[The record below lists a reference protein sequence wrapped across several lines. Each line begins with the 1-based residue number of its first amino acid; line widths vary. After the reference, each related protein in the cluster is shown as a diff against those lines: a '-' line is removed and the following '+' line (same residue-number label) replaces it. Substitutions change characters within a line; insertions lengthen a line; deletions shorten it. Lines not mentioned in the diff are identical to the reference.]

1 MKNTMQ
7 KYLFYLKQQNER
19 AKKNVLQHTLTTKYR
34 AIKPIN
40 KIEFKY
46 KKDYQKR
53 LPVSSQ
59 PVCKC
64 GSVSLS

>member
-7 KYLFYLKQQNER
+7 KYLFYLKQQNIR
-19 AKKNVLQHTLTTKYR
+19 PKKYVLQHKLTTKYR

-46 KKDYQKR
+46 KK
-53 LPVSSQ
+53 
-59 PVCKC
+59 
-64 GSVSLS
+64 SLSEAVACQQSASL